1 MAKSLN
7 IKQINNAVDDDMI
20 KDALKTGLSSI
31 KASDYLVNQTIL
43 KCQNE
48 ITKEKQKNR
57 PKIIMPWIYKL
68 GAPLAAGALV
78 LVLLINTNGLRMK
91 NNSASDIA
99 PQASTGELTSLQG
112 EEGPMSEPAPMPE
125 AKEDQL
131 YAAYGSSP
139 EDMGDST
146 VPDTEKDIA
155 KFTDGATL
163 TARAKVLVLNS
174 LANHAPN
181 SQDEAISNQSLN
193 AIASLYNET
202 KGTQL
207 ILKEEGITRITSL
220 VKTGVDAQKLEKAQ
234 DYHGILSEEGYWAL
248 PLMSDN
254 GDIEMILAVN
264 TFDSDNPNT
273 TISSQDIIYSVGG
286 VHYIVTEFTD
296 SIYMGSELKELM
308 DINAI
313 GDIIKKSGYTYNS
326 DIIVADVNY
335 GMDFIALFSSGKQE
349 FVIPFMINSSMFG
362 LENRRVYTWT
372 EFTQVVSQSMKQ

>member
-7 IKQINNAVDDDMI
+7 IKQINNTVDDDMI

-99 PQASTGELTSLQG
+99 PQASTGEVTSLQG
-112 EEGPMSEPAPMPE
+112 EEGPMSEPTPMPE

-155 KFTDGATL
+155 KFTDGVTL

-207 ILKEEGITRITSL
+207 ILKEEGITRFTSL
-220 VKTGVDAQKLEKAQ
+220 VKTGVDSQKLEKAQ

-264 TFDSDNPNT
+264 TFDNDNPNT

-296 SIYMGSELKELM
+296 SIYIGSELMELM